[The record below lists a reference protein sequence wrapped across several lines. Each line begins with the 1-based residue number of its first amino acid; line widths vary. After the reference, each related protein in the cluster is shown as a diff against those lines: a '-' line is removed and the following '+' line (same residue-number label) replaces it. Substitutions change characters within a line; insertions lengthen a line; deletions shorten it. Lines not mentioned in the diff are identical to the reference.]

1 MDTQIYLHITNKCSM
16 ILANSLLSCIIQ
28 CYMFIQDLAAR
39 NILIDQNELCKVG
52 DFGLL
57 RKTTKDEG
65 QNYSC
70 MMQVR
75 KITVAIAS

>member
-1 MDTQIYLHITNKCSM
+1 MFYDFSS
-16 ILANSLLSCIIQ
+16 SLLSCIIQ

-39 NILIDQNELCKVG
+39 NILMDQNELCKVG

-65 QNYSC
+65 QNYSY

-75 KITVAIAS
+75 KITVASYIEVAANCIAIS